1 MGENMSVEMQRTDVV
16 ADPVSHIS
24 ISGVHG
30 REELE
35 ERLENAPD
43 FKPATSPLKPVVI
56 GLAIGAVVGYL
67 LGRR

>member
-1 MGENMSVEMQRTDVV
+1 MGTQTRTTDVV

-35 ERLENAPD
+35 ERLENARD